1 MSDRLYLATRKGL
14 LTAERKNGN
23 WSVTGCEFVG
33 DPVSIVLAD
42 PRDGWIYA
50 ALGHGHFGVKLHRSS
65 DGGKSWEEC
74 KAPEY
79 PKKPE
84 GTPDIMCPTRNIP
97 IPWSLDLIWSLE
109 AGGDDQPSALWC
121 GTIPGGLFRS
131 DDRGSSWELNRPLWD
146 DPSRKE
152 WFGGGMDYPGVHSVC
167 VDPRDSKHVT
177 IGISCGGV
185 WVTRDAGNSW
195 ACSADGMWASYMPPD
210 RKHDPVIQDP
220 HCLTQSPANP
230 DVMWVQH
237 HNGVFHSTDGAA
249 TWQEIKNVPAS
260 TFGFAVAVHPTDPE
274 TAWLVPAH
282 SDERRV
288 PVDGKVLV
296 ARTRDGG
303 KSFDDLRQ
311 GLPQEHAFDL
321 TFRHALDV
329 DETGERLAFG
339 STTGSVWISEN
350 QGDSWQQLSGNLPPV
365 YCVRFDR
372 HNA

>member
-14 LTAERKNGN
+14 LTADRKNGN
-23 WSVTGCEFVG
+23 WSVTRCEFVG
-33 DPVSIVLAD
+33 DPVSIVLPD
-42 PRDGWIYA
+42 PRDGWVYA

-65 DGGKSWEEC
+65 DGGQSWEEC

-109 AGGDDQPSALWC
+109 AGGDDQPATLWC

-131 DDRGSSWELNRPLWD
+131 TDRGSSWELNRPLWD
-146 DPSRKE
+146 HPSRKE

-167 VDPRDSKHVT
+167 VDPRDSKYVT

-195 ACSADGMWASYMPPD
+195 ECRADGMWASYMPPE
-210 RKHDPVIQDP
+210 RKHDPVIQDA
-220 HCLTQSPANP
+220 HCLAQSPANP
-230 DVMWVQH
+230 DVLWVQH

-249 TWQEIKNVPAS
+249 TWQEIKNVPPS
-260 TFGFAVAVHPTDPE
+260 TFGFAVAVHPADPE
-274 TAWLVPAH
+274 TAWLVPAQ
-282 SDERRV
+282 SDECRV
-288 PVDGKVLV
+288 PVDGKVVV

-303 KSFDDLRQ
+303 NSFDDLRQ

-329 DETGERLAFG
+329 DETGECLAFG

-350 QGDSWQQLSGNLPPV
+350 QGDSWQQLSANLPPV

-372 HNA
+372 HRA

>member
-14 LTAERKNGN
+14 LTADRKNGK
-23 WSVTGCEFVG
+23 WSVTRCEFVG
-33 DPVSIVLAD
+33 DPVSIVLVD
-42 PRDGWIYA
+42 PRDGWVYA

-84 GTPDIMCPTRNIP
+84 GTPDIMCPSRNIP

-109 AGGDDQPSALWC
+109 AGGDDQPGTLWC

-195 ACSADGMWASYMPPD
+195 VCSADGMWAAYMPPE

-220 HCLTQSPANP
+220 HCLAQSPANP

-249 TWQEIKNVPAS
+249 TWQEIKNVPPS

-274 TAWLVPAH
+274 TAWLVPAN
-282 SDERRV
+282 SDECRV
-288 PVDGKVLV
+288 PVDRKVVV

-350 QGDSWQQLSGNLPPV
+350 QGDSWQQLSANLPPV

-372 HNA
+372 HRA